1 MVGLTVSAPPV
12 YQISNCTYS
21 AQCLLSALNAYLH
34 ITMLPTISLHVHIR
48 RQVLTLPVADPS
60 CTRTLFSPF
69 AVLLIFSIG
78 VISIGNS
85 LTINSFDLSY
95 GQSAIVNSVF
105 RHWKAFSLQLFPGN
119 HLGIYW
125 TGATPKGKLYQTV
138 LTLHETYEL
147 GGCQLRKHQVG
158 KLVKIGLLPRPRP

>member
-1 MVGLTVSAPPV
+1 MVELTVSAPPV
-12 YQISNCTYS
+12 YQIRNRTYS
-21 AQCLLSALNAYLH
+21 VQCLFSVLNAYLH
-34 ITMLPTISLHVHIR
+34 IAMPPTISLRVHIR
-48 RQVLTLPVADPS
+48 RQVLTLPAADPS
-60 CTRTLFSPF
+60 CTRILFSPF

-78 VISIGNS
+78 AILIGNN
-85 LTINSFDLSY
+85 LTISSFDLSY